1 VVSFP
6 LANFACVGLLD
17 DRAGIDPAQ
26 GAAAVVVAGRSD
38 AEKIAGEKPDRN
50 PLQAACQLYR
60 EGQVKQLLLVPRS
73 GETGAADETL
83 QSLRRAVLD
92 QGIPEADILSPP
104 GAPAASADSR
114 AMLGETAKFLDAQKL
129 PHVLIVARFFEV
141 PRIKL
146 SLQRA
151 GLDVHAAPIREDVR
165 TPQMRPVLAREGMAF
180 WLCYLQPVL
189 M

>member
-1 VVSFP
+1 
-6 LANFACVGLLD
+6 
-17 DRAGIDPAQ
+17 
-26 GAAAVVVAGRSD
+26 
-38 AEKIAGEKPDRN
+38 
-50 PLQAACQLYR
+50 
-60 EGQVKQLLLVPRS
+60 
-73 GETGAADETL
+73 
-83 QSLRRAVLD
+83 
-92 QGIPEADILSPP
+92 
-104 GAPAASADSR
+104 
-114 AMLGETAKFLDAQKL
+114 MLGETAKFLDAQKL

-165 TPQMRPVLAREGMAF
+165 APQMRPVLAREGMAF